1 MSKRIFVVDDSAT
14 DRAVIRRVL
23 ERGGIPNTSI
33 FDYADAASALAAAH
47 ESPPDLILMDIC
59 MPDMDGYQA
68 TRKLKRGD
76 ATKDIKVVICSSKS
90 EGTAIKYADMQGA
103 DGYVIKPFTSVEFR
117 EKVAGLLA

>member
-23 ERGGIPNTSI
+23 EKGGIPNTSI
-33 FDYADAASALAAAH
+33 FDYADAASALAAAN
-47 ESPPDLILMDIC
+47 ENPPDLVLMDIC

-76 ATKDIKVVICSSKS
+76 ATKGVKVVICSSKS
-90 EGTAIKYADMQGA
+90 EGTAIKFGALQGA
-103 DGYVIKPFTSVEFR
+103 DAYVVKPFTSAEFQ
-117 EKVAGLLA
+117 EKVAGFLA